1 MTTLGPELSLLRGPV
16 PALVLRSV
24 PLVAPH
30 TLLELDDSDALA
42 FEHDDGQ
49 SFVGLGRAFAFEAS
63 GPERAAQLEHWLE
76 RTQRL
81 FAPAPMDLPLAYGAL
96 SFCPVLAQDETW
108 RGFRAAELVI
118 PRVLYRA
125 VGDRGELC
133 VIDPAGESDRAREHA
148 DQIATWLAQRRPA
161 SAPAC
166 VIASSDEAASQ
177 ARFGQLAQELLA
189 LIRAGG
195 AQKIVA
201 ARKVTLNLERAPGPA
216 QLLHTLGARHPS
228 ATRFC
233 LRRNGACFI
242 GASPEL
248 LVERRGRLVQS
259 DAVAGSAPNTPARR
273 AALLDSVKDRREH
286 ELVVEAIA
294 QVLGTRCSQLSV
306 PDGPKVRPSGTVA
319 HLATELCG
327 VLSSP
332 PAHLLSLVEALHPT
346 PALGGTPREAALRHI
361 AQHEGFERGLYGGP
375 LGFVDRHGS
384 GRFVVALRSMVLRGN
399 AATLFAG
406 AGLIEDSAVAR
417 EVEETSW
424 KLRTLAD
431 ALAAT
436 GAGAELPR

>member
-1 MTTLGPELSLLRGPV
+1 MTTLGSELSLPRGPV

-30 TLLELDDSDALA
+30 TLLELDDSDAFA
-42 FEHDDGQ
+42 FENDDGQ
-49 SFVGLGRAFAFEAS
+49 SFAGLGRAFAFEAS

-76 RTQRL
+76 RTERS
-81 FAPAPMDLPLAYGAL
+81 FAPAPLELPLAYGAL
-96 SFCPVLAQDETW
+96 SFCPLLAQDETW
-108 RGFRAAELVI
+108 RGFHAAELVI

-125 VGDRGELC
+125 LGDRGELC
-133 VIDPAGESDRAREHA
+133 VIDPGGDSDRARAHA
-148 DQIATWLAQRRPA
+148 GQIAAWLAERR
-161 SAPAC
+161 APSDRTC
-166 VIASSDEAASQ
+166 VISGSDEAASQ
-177 ARFGQLAQELLA
+177 ARFGRVAAELLA

-201 ARKVTLNLERAPGPA
+201 ARKVTLHLERPPRPA
-216 QLLHTLGARHPS
+216 QLLRTLGARHPT

-233 LRRNGACFI
+233 LRREGACFI

-248 LVERRGRLVQS
+248 LVERRGRLVRS

-286 ELVVEAIA
+286 ELVVEAIE
-294 QVLGTRCSQLSV
+294 QVLAARCAQLSV
-306 PDGPKVRPSGTVA
+306 PAEPKVRPSGTVA

-332 PAHLLSLVEALHPT
+332 PAHLLSLVDALHPT

-361 AQHEGFERGLYGGP
+361 AQHEGFERGLYGAP

-384 GRFVVALRSMVLRGN
+384 GRFVVALRSMVLRGKD
-399 AATLFAG
+399 ATLFAG
-406 AGLIEDSAVAR
+406 AGLIADSTVAQ

-436 GAGAELPR
+436 GAGGEPTR